1 MSVLKCSHHEEVR
14 ALLMQGHWPDACAAD
29 LREHVAACRECSE
42 MVLVTAA
49 LRKAREVSA
58 GRARLEPASLIW
70 WRAQLRKR
78 QAAMETVR
86 RPIWGAQIFAIA
98 MTLSVAL
105 GVVAFEARRGDGWR
119 GWIAAMAQMG
129 TSFSTV
135 KANLNLLPV
144 AVSVA
149 MLLFLCG
156 VVVWLTA
163 ERE

>member
-1 MSVLKCSHHEEVR
+1 VSVLKCSHHEEVR
-14 ALLMQGHWPDACAAD
+14 TLLMQGHWPEACAED

-42 MVLVTAA
+42 MVLVTTAM
-49 LRKAREVSA
+49 RKAREVSA
-58 GRARLEPASLIW
+58 GRARLEPAGLIW

-105 GVVAFEARRGDGWR
+105 GVVGWAAREGEGWR
-119 GWIAAMAQMG
+119 GWFAALSRIG

-135 KANLNLLPV
+135 KDGLSLLPL
-144 AVSVA
+144 AAGVA
-149 MLLFLCG
+149 MLLFLG
-156 VVVWLTA
+156 VVVVWLTV

>member
-14 ALLMQGHWPDACAAD
+14 TLLMQGHWPDACAAE
-29 LREHVAACRECSE
+29 LRAHVDGCRDCSE

-49 LRKAREVSA
+49 LRKARETSA
-58 GRARLEPASLIW
+58 GRARLEPAGLIW

-78 QAAMETVR
+78 QAALETVR

-119 GWIAAMAQMG
+119 GWLAAMG
-129 TSFSTV
+129 SSLISV
-135 KANLNLLPV
+135 KASLNLLPV
-144 AVSVA
+144 AASVA
-149 MLLFLCG
+149 MLLFLGG
-156 VVVWLTA
+156 VAVWLIV